1 MTPMASLRKKL
12 GFTMVEVLT
21 TLMVISVVVRIGIPN
36 YQEVRL
42 KAEAVRVAGDFA
54 SVRVAAINYQADHNA
69 WPRDFG
75 PGQIPPELASY
86 LPDGFSFYR
95 GRYRLDWENWVLPSG
110 LPSNPDARAILGVS
124 IVTEDRALGAAL
136 EALLGNNSANFSM
149 AGSYTFILETQ

>member
-1 MTPMASLRKKL
+1 MASLRKKL

-42 KAEAVRVAGDFA
+42 KAEAARVAGDFNV
-54 SVRVAAINYQADHNA
+54 VRAAAFDYLTEHNG

-75 PGQIPPELASY
+75 TGQIPPELVPH
-86 LPDGFSFYR
+86 LPEGFSFHR
-95 GRYRLDWENWVLPSG
+95 GLYELDWENWVLPSG

-124 IVTEDRALGAAL
+124 IVTQDRALGAAL
-136 EALLGNNSANFSM
+136 EALLGSNSNSFSL

>member
-21 TLMVISVVVRIGIPN
+21 TLMVMSVVVRIGIPN

-42 KAEAVRVAGDFA
+42 KAEAVQVAGDFNV
-54 SVRVAAINYQADHNA
+54 VRQAAFEHLAENHG

-75 PGQIPPELASY
+75 AGQIPPELASY
-86 LPDGFSFYR
+86 LPDGFSFQR
-95 GRYRLDWENWVLPSG
+95 GRYQLDWENWVLPSG
-110 LPSNPDARAILGVS
+110 LPSNPDARAILGLS

-136 EALLGNNSANFSM
+136 EALLGSNSNNFSL